1 MGMTTTTAPAARTA
15 DLTDRIT
22 DAVMAK
28 FAAAAQAAGVE
39 PTNAQVFAA
48 FERLFPVSPR

>member
-1 MGMTTTTAPAARTA
+1 MTTNTTPAATA
-15 DLTDRIT
+15 LADRIT

-28 FAAAAQAAGVE
+28 FAAAAKAAGTE

-48 FERLFPVSPR
+48 FERLFPVNPR

>member
-1 MGMTTTTAPAARTA
+1 MTTTATAPAPRTA
-15 DLTDRIT
+15 DRIT

-28 FAAAAQAAGVE
+28 FAAAAKAAGTE

-48 FERLFPVSPR
+48 FEQLFPASQR